1 LRPRYCGLPIAY
13 GNLYLY
19 RIKSFPMKRPSASP
33 EPSASLRAL
42 DASGPYEKWIW
53 LGILLVGFL
62 IIYPYTF
69 DHKLALL
76 GDNASYYM
84 LGKALATGEGYVS
97 LSSPE
102 RGPHN
107 HYPPGY
113 PAIIAGIYTFFP
125 DSIQAVKIF
134 NGLCLLASISLV
146 YLLVGRLSG
155 SIRMGFV
162 VAFLCLINTHLL
174 WYGSIMMSE
183 VPFLLLSLLVLW
195 AALQVDTASAPW
207 KSRWFWVA
215 LVLTAGAYYLRS
227 LGVALVGGVAL
238 NLLLRRH
245 WGSLACWIGGFVGLV
260 LPWFIRGQKLG
271 GGSYINQLTL
281 INPYNPDLGRA
292 GLGDYVARMMANL
305 KRYITIEI
313 PHGLFPSREAL
324 YNESATF
331 GMWVFG
337 FLLIGLVVY
346 GIVKTPRFRPLIA
359 GYLLGTFGILMLW
372 PDIWN
377 GVRFMLPVVP
387 LVLYYCLKGMFELMQ
402 GLLSFLSIG
411 KRLHP
416 AIFLVIGAFQLG
428 SVQAL
433 HHDAKAP
440 IGGNWANY
448 FEIASWIKS
457 NTPANTIVA
466 CGKPELFYVYSGTP
480 TFRFKF
486 TRDDQELL
494 EHLKERKAD
503 YVVIDQVYGNT
514 VNYLLP
520 AVQKNPDK
528 FEVILQ
534 LQNPETYLL
543 KFHP

>member
-1 LRPRYCGLPIAY
+1 
-13 GNLYLY
+13 
-19 RIKSFPMKRPSASP
+19 
-33 EPSASLRAL
+33 
-42 DASGPYEKWIW
+42 
-53 LGILLVGFL
+53 
-62 IIYPYTF
+62 
-69 DHKLALL
+69 
-76 GDNASYYM
+76 
-84 LGKALATGEGYVS
+84 
-97 LSSPE
+97 
-102 RGPHN
+102 
-107 HYPPGY
+107 
-113 PAIIAGIYTFFP
+113 
-125 DSIQAVKIF
+125 
-134 NGLCLLASISLV
+134 
-146 YLLVGRLSG
+146 
-155 SIRMGFV
+155 
-162 VAFLCLINTHLL
+162 
-174 WYGSIMMSE
+174 
-183 VPFLLLSLLVLW
+183 
-195 AALQVDTASAPW
+195 
-207 KSRWFWVA
+207 
-215 LVLTAGAYYLRS
+215 
-227 LGVALVGGVAL
+227 
-238 NLLLRRH
+238 
-245 WGSLACWIGGFVGLV
+245 LACWIGGFVGLV

-387 LVLYYCLKGMFELMQ
+387 LVLYYCLKGMFELLQ
-402 GLLSFLSIG
+402 GLLNFLSIG

-433 HHDAKAP
+433 HQDAKAP